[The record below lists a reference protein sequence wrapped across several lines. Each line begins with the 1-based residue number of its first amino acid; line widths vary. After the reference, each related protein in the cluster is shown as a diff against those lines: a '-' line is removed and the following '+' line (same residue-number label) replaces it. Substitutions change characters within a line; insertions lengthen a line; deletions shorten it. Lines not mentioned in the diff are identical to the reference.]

1 WIATSDTFVTAGG
14 TGDTNVVS
22 AQLWSVLD
30 GPPEQSSLR
39 LWTFRREH
47 EMEWRLMDTAAE
59 VVASGIGPL
68 ASDPRYWVPRSRG
81 RGMLR
86 AGTSRSVVFDV
97 IGGTPMP
104 TEPVSDPIPTAS
116 IPLHARGV
124 VGLRIDDCNAAD
136 REAFQTLRELHLVVE
151 IAVPTGRIDQP
162 GSCSESLLKRMFAAG
177 NSVESHSRLHAGSP
191 SDFGDLYL
199 ETVGSFRD
207 LRVR

>member
-1 WIATSDTFVTAGG
+1 MSLRLSVLGSLVLVATTCLQNPGTDPFGNKVQDPTLERVWTIILTDDSGEVWIAQSDTFVTAGG

-39 LWTFRREH
+39 LWTFRRER

-68 ASDPRYWVPRSRG
+68 ASDPRYRVPRSRG

-104 TEPVSDPIPTAS
+104 TERVSDPFPTAI
-116 IPLHARGV
+116 IP
-124 VGLRIDDCNAAD
+124 
-136 REAFQTLRELHLVVE
+136 
-151 IAVPTGRIDQP
+151 
-162 GSCSESLLKRMFAAG
+162 
-177 NSVESHSRLHAGSP
+177 
-191 SDFGDLYL
+191 
-199 ETVGSFRD
+199 
-207 LRVR
+207 